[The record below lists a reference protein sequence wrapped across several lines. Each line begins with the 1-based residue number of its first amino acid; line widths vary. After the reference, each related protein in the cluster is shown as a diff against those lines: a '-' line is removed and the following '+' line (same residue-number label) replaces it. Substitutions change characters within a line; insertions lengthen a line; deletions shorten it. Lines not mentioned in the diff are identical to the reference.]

1 MWYDQGYN
9 WSLDNGSHV
18 STHKHK
24 LWFCAIY
31 YVPGSPCCPPP
42 WRRRRVL
49 RPPAIHVPPAHIF
62 LSFFQLDI
70 WEGLNCELS
79 RRGVAAGIGLHLYVE
94 DGTGRDGQGT
104 PAGGP
109 VRHPAPPL
117 QAVESRLQSWRVE
130 KWGRER
136 ESSDIRCL
144 TQILYTCWH
153 AGPALSYTNHI

>member
-1 MWYDQGYN
+1 MVHMCPLTNINSDLRYILRAWQ
-9 WSLDNGSHV
+9 SVL
-18 STHKHK
+18 ST
-24 LWFCAIY
+24 A
-31 YVPGSPCCPPP
+31 VAATPSPPSTSN
-42 WRRRRVL
+42 
-49 RPPAIHVPPAHIF
+49 PPAIHVPPAHIF

-117 QAVESRLQSWRVE
+117 QAVESRLQS
-130 KWGRER
+130 
-136 ESSDIRCL
+136 
-144 TQILYTCWH
+144 
-153 AGPALSYTNHI
+153 